1 MSLVSIRY
9 RATMSLLAG
18 AAALLLHGGMAV
30 AQTVP
35 KVKALG
41 IDDPKTVMYVGNS
54 FFYFNNSMHRVVQ
67 AIVTAGDPK
76 MRGQLR
82 STSITMSGSGMNWHD
97 LDAYFRP
104 GGVASYSFVGENEIV
119 FNKFDKPFDVVIMMD
134 CSQCP
139 IHPKLGPLFHESVRK
154 NAQIAAKNGA
164 KPALF
169 MSWAYAD
176 KPEMTAQ
183 LAEQYTKAG
192 NDNDALVIPAG
203 LAFARALAKKP
214 DLVLYDRDKRHPSLQ
229 GTYVAASTIY
239 ASLYGRSPVGN
250 PFTDGIDPAT
260 AKLLQEA
267 AWEAT
272 QEYYG
277 KR

>member
-1 MSLVSIRY
+1 
-9 RATMSLLAG
+9 
-18 AAALLLHGGMAV
+18 
-30 AQTVP
+30 
-35 KVKALG
+35 
-41 IDDPKTVMYVGNS
+41 
-54 FFYFNNSMHRVVQ
+54 
-67 AIVTAGDPK
+67 
-76 MRGQLR
+76 
-82 STSITMSGSGMNWHD
+82 
-97 LDAYFRP
+97 
-104 GGVASYSFVGENEIV
+104 VGENEIV